1 MEGWK
6 NTELG
11 PKKLTLRG
19 RNEFEHG
26 ARMNGSIAPVNKKH
40 PNKQGGGDRIC
51 HTITICTVV
60 LHDGGTIQSGGLV
73 VIHVLHMEI

>member
-1 MEGWK
+1 
-6 NTELG
+6 
-11 PKKLTLRG
+11 
-19 RNEFEHG
+19 
-26 ARMNGSIAPVNKKH
+26 MNGSIAPVNKKH